1 MQPARISGQAGVG
14 SMCWAERNGKM
25 TDNQVINEMQFD
37 VLREIGNIGSG
48 NAATAL
54 AKMLN
59 QKVDIKVPKAAL
71 CDFNQLPQAVG
82 GEETIVVGI
91 LLTLSEDVEGMMMF
105 IMKIE
110 AAYNLIEKLMFM
122 QVDRNGSLDEMQMSC
137 LQEIGNIITGAY
149 LSSLSDLT
157 KLTIQASVPYMAMD
171 MAGAILSVPAIEFGK
186 LGDKALMIE
195 AEFGEDADNEI
206 GGYFLLI
213 PTMASY
219 NAIMASLGIG

>member
-1 MQPARISGQAGVG
+1 M
-14 SMCWAERNGKM
+14 AE
-25 TDNQVINEMQFD
+25 NQLINDMQFD

-59 QKVDIKVPKAAL
+59 QKVDIKVPKAEL
-71 CDFNQLPQAVG
+71 CDFNRLPQAVG

-91 LLTLSEDVEGMMMF
+91 LLTLSEDIDGMMMF

-122 QVDRNGSLDEMQMSC
+122 QVDRNGTLDEMQMSC

-157 KLTIQASVPYMAMD
+157 HLTIQASIPYMAMD

-195 AEFGEDADNEI
+195 AEFGEDAQNEI

-213 PTMASY
+213 PTLESY
-219 NAIMASLGIG
+219 DAIMASLGIA

>member
-1 MQPARISGQAGVG
+1 MDQ
-14 SMCWAERNGKM
+14 N
-25 TDNQVINEMQFD
+25 INEMQFD

-59 QKVDIKVPKAAL
+59 QKVDIKVPTAAL
-71 CDFNQLPQAVG
+71 CDFNELPTVVG
-82 GEETIVVGI
+82 GEENVVVGI

-105 IMKIE
+105 ILKLDS
-110 AAYNLIEKLMFM
+110 AYNLLRKLMWSDL
-122 QVDRNGSLDEMQMSC
+122 DRNEDLNEMQMSC

-157 KLTIQASVPYMAMD
+157 KLTIQASVPYMSLD

-195 AEFGEDADNEI
+195 AEFGGDQNEEI

-213 PTMASY
+213 PTMESY
-219 NAIMASLGIG
+219 GAIMTSLGL

>member
-1 MQPARISGQAGVG
+1 
-14 SMCWAERNGKM
+14 
-25 TDNQVINEMQFD
+25 
-37 VLREIGNIGSG
+37 
-48 NAATAL
+48 
-54 AKMLN
+54 MLN
-59 QKVDIKVPKAAL
+59 QKVDIKVPTAAL
-71 CDFNQLPQAVG
+71 LDFNELPQAVG

-122 QVDRNGSLDEMQMSC
+122 EVDRNSCLDEMQMSC

-157 KLTIQASVPYMAMD
+157 RLTIQASVPYMAMD

-195 AEFGEDADNEI
+195 AEFGEDAENEI

-219 NAIMASLGIG
+219 DAIMASLGIG

>member
-1 MQPARISGQAGVG
+1 M
-14 SMCWAERNGKM
+14 AE
-25 TDNQVINEMQFD
+25 NQVINEMQFD

-71 CDFNQLPQAVG
+71 LDFNQLPQALG

-122 QVDRNGSLDEMQMSC
+122 EVDRNGSLDEMQMSC
-137 LQEIGNIITGAY
+137 LQEIGNIITGEY

-157 KLTIQASVPYMAMD
+157 RLTIQASVPYMAMD

-195 AEFGEDADNEI
+195 AEFGEDAVNEI

-213 PTMASY
+213 PTLASY
-219 NAIMASLGIG
+219 DAIMASLGIG

>member
-1 MQPARISGQAGVG
+1 MANQP
-14 SMCWAERNGKM
+14 
-25 TDNQVINEMQFD
+25 INEMQFD

-54 AKMLN
+54 AQMLN

-71 CDFNQLPQAVG
+71 LDFNELPAAVG

-105 IMKIE
+105 VIKIE
-110 AAYNLIEKLMFM
+110 SAYNLLQKMMWSDINREEPL
-122 QVDRNGSLDEMQMSC
+122 NEMQMSC

-149 LSSLSDLT
+149 LSSLSGLT
-157 KLTIQASVPYMAMD
+157 KLTIQASVPYLALD

-195 AEFGEDADNEI
+195 AEFGGDAEDEI

-213 PTMASY
+213 PTMESY
-219 NAIMASLGIG
+219 SAIMTSLGL

>member
-1 MQPARISGQAGVG
+1 MLENSDQQ
-14 SMCWAERNGKM
+14 
-25 TDNQVINEMQFD
+25 INEMQFD

-59 QKVDIKVPKAAL
+59 QKVDIKVPKAEL
-71 CDFNQLPQAVG
+71 CNFKDLPAAVG
-82 GEETIVVGI
+82 GEENIVVGI
-91 LLTLSEDVEGMMMF
+91 LLTLSDDIEGMMMF
-105 IMKIE
+105 IMKME
-110 AAYNLIEKLMFM
+110 AAYNLLRKLMWS
-122 QVDRNGSLDEMQMSC
+122 DLDSKEPLNEMQMSC

-149 LSSLSDLT
+149 LSSLSTLT

-186 LGDKALMIE
+186 VGDKALMIE
-195 AEFGEDADNEI
+195 AEFGGDAEDEI

-213 PTMASY
+213 PTMESY
-219 NAIMASLGIG
+219 SAIMASLGL

>member
-1 MQPARISGQAGVG
+1 M
-14 SMCWAERNGKM
+14 AEN
-25 TDNQVINEMQFD
+25 DVHVIDEMQFD

-59 QKVDIKVPKAAL
+59 QKVDIKVPKAQL
-71 CDFNQLPQAVG
+71 CDFNQLPQIIG

-105 IMKIE
+105 IMKQDG
-110 AAYNLIEKLMFM
+110 AYNLLKKLMFCEI
-122 QVDRNGSLDEMQMSC
+122 DKDAGLDEMQMSC

-157 KLTIQASVPYMAMD
+157 KLTIQASVPYMALD

-186 LGDKALMIE
+186 VGDKALMIQ
-195 AEFGEDADNEI
+195 AEFGEDTEDEI

-213 PTMASY
+213 PTMESY
-219 NAIMASLGIG
+219 GAIMKSLGL